1 MNSQT
6 PVRTPILTSPGGNNV
21 GGAGGTGGT
30 TTQGGGDGGGT
41 ATQGGGDDH
50 GNDGT

>member
-6 PVRTPILTSPGGNNV
+6 PVRTPILTTPGGNKV
-21 GGAGGTGGT
+21 GGIGGT
-30 TTQGGGDGGGT
+30 TTQGSGGGDGT
-41 ATQGGGDDH
+41 VTQGGGDDH